1 MQLKTK
7 LIAVGVPTVAA
18 IAVGSAVAARRRRQK
33 ASRFLRDDTRDA
45 LKGLMSAQTA
55 KVIPGELAPSFTQ
68 RKLNRMTDKRLIGA
82 YLAVKV
88 AETLYERGVDIRR
101 LPQADVAH
109 EAERLLKD
117 EEGRKELAGRLTSFG
132 VDVASGVLNDAL
144 AIATGA
150 I

>member
-1 MQLKTK
+1 MKLKTK

-18 IAVGSAVAARRRRQK
+18 IAVGSAVAARRKRQK

-45 LKGLMSAQTA
+45 LKGLVNAQTA
-55 KVIPGELAPSFTQ
+55 EAIHGDLSTSLAPK
-68 RKLNRMTDKRLIGA
+68 KLDKMTDKRLIAA

-88 AETLYERGVDIRR
+88 AETLYQRGVDTKK
-101 LPQADVAH
+101 LAQDDVAH

-117 EEGRKELAGRLTSFG
+117 KEGRKELANRLTSFG
-132 VDVASGVLNDAL
+132 VDVASSVLNDAL
-144 AIATGA
+144 AIASGA